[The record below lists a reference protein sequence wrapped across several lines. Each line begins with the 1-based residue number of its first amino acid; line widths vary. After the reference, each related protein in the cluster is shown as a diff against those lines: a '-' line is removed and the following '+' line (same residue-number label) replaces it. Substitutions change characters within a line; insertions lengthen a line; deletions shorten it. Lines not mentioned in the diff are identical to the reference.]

1 MDGFDHLLNWRLK
14 GGSHYFTGADG
25 GTCINEAA
33 IVAAGF
39 KYRPISSAWDM
50 PKSFSRRAIRDFR

>member
-1 MDGFDHLLNWRLK
+1 LGLVNHHFTVGVRHKDGHHGIIGQHPELEAEAGLAHFPGK
-14 GGSHYFTGADG
+14 DG

-39 KYRPISSAWDM
+39 PY
-50 PKSFSRRAIRDFR
+50 

>member
-1 MDGFDHLLNWRLK
+1 MDGFDHILNWTLQV
-14 GGSHYFTGADG
+14 GSHPFPGKDG

-39 KYRPISSAWDM
+39 EYRQGNRLNGL
-50 PKSFSRRAIRDFR
+50 KRLVEG